1 MQPMVK
7 ERTQR
12 LRSIKRIIKER
23 RIDSQETLLA
33 HLQNEGYVVTQA
45 TLSRDLKLLKVSKVS
60 QGADGYFYTLPTE
73 EQRREAERNYIN
85 DFLRGYVSMD
95 FSGNLCV
102 IRTLSGHADSVAIA
116 LDSLGLEDVIGTVA
130 GDDTV
135 LTILREGC
143 DAQEWE
149 QRLTE
154 MIPELKD

>member
-1 MQPMVK
+1 MQSMVK

-12 LRSIKRIIKER
+12 LRAIKRIIKEH
-23 RIDSQETLLA
+23 RIDSQETLLE
-33 HLQNEGYVVTQA
+33 HLHREGFVVTQA

-60 QGADGYFYTLPTE
+60 QGAEGYFYTLPTE
-73 EQRREAERNYIN
+73 EQRREAERNYIS

-116 LDSLGLEDVIGTVA
+116 LDSLGLEDVIGTIA

-135 LTILREGC
+135 LVVLREGC
-143 DAQEWE
+143 TGTTWE
-149 QRLTE
+149 RRLAE
-154 MIPELKD
+154 FIPELEE

>member
-1 MQPMVK
+1 MVK

>member
-1 MQPMVK
+1 MQSMVK

-12 LRSIKRIIKER
+12 LRAIKRIIKEH
-23 RIDSQETLLA
+23 RIDSQETLLE
-33 HLQNEGYVVTQA
+33 HLHGEGFVVTQA

-73 EQRREAERNYIN
+73 EQRREAERNYIS

-95 FSGNLCV
+95 FSANLCV

-116 LDSLGLEDVIGTVA
+116 LDSLGLEDVIGTIA

-135 LTILREGC
+135 LVVLREGC
-143 DAQEWE
+143 TGTAWE
-149 QRLTE
+149 RRLAE
-154 MIPELKD
+154 FIPELEE

>member
-1 MQPMVK
+1 MVK

-12 LRSIKRIIKER
+12 LRAIKRIIKER

-60 QGADGYFYTLPTE
+60 QGEEGYFYTMPTE
-73 EQRREAERNYIN
+73 EQRREAERNYVN

-116 LDSLGLEDVIGTVA
+116 LDSFGLEEVLGTVA

-143 DAQEWE
+143 NAQEWE
-149 QRLTE
+149 QRLAE
-154 MIPELKD
+154 MIPELKA